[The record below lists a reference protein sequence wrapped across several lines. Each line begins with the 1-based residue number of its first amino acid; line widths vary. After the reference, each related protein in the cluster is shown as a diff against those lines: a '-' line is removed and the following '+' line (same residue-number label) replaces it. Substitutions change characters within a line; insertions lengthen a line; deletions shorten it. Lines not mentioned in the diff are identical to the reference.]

1 MKNSLNIN
9 GLYNWKHTPTWPAWP
24 VYLMHV
30 HSCFAL
36 IGAHRHRIAVGSM
49 NGENP
54 RLKCPLL
61 LRLVQSTTLSASS
74 APHNTYGICWLGTAR
89 QFSHDLRGVC
99 VCVPLALSL
108 SFENSELT
116 LNCSPAYIENF
127 SRY

>member
-1 MKNSLNIN
+1 MDYIIGNIYTNLASL
-9 GLYNWKHTPTWPAWP
+9 A

-36 IGAHRHRIAVGSM
+36 IGAHRHRIAVGFSPFIESM
-49 NGENP
+49 NGENS

-74 APHNTYGICWLGTAR
+74 APHNACGICWLGTAR
-89 QFSHDLRGVC
+89 QFSHDLSGVC